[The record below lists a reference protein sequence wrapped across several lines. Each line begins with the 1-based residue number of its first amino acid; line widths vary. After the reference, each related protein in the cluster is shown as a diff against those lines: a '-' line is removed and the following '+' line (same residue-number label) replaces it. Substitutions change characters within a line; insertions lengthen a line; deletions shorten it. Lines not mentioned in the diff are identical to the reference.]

1 MEKVKCIQIQP
12 VLHQSMNKRLRE
24 LMLEAGFAAPE
35 LAGRA
40 DKLAEL
46 LIKDVCKIVK
56 GQKLAKPLGGFQD
69 WENGYNAA
77 VKFSIQQIKHQYKKA
92 K

>member
-1 MEKVKCIQIQP
+1 
-12 VLHQSMNKRLRE
+12 MNDRIKQ

-56 GQKLAKPLGGFQD
+56 GQKIAEPLGGYQD

-77 VKFSIQQIKHQYKKA
+77 VKHAIAQIKHQYEKVK
-92 K
+92 

>member
-1 MEKVKCIQIQP
+1 MNDRVK
-12 VLHQSMNKRLRE
+12 K

-40 DKLAEL
+40 NLLVEL
-46 LIKDVCKIVK
+46 IARDICKIIK
-56 GQKLAKPLGGFQD
+56 RQKIAQPLGGYQD
-69 WENGYNAA
+69 WENGYNASVKHA
-77 VKFSIQQIKHQYKKA
+77 VEQIKQQYKKE

>member
-1 MEKVKCIQIQP
+1 
-12 VLHQSMNKRLRE
+12 MNDRIKE
-24 LMLEAGFAAPE
+24 LMLKAGFAAPE

-40 DKLAEL
+40 NLLAEL
-46 LIKDVCKIVK
+46 IARDICKIIK
-56 GQKLAKPLGGFQD
+56 SQKIAEPFCGYQD

-77 VKFSIQQIKHQYKKA
+77 VKSAVEQIKRQYKKA

>member
-1 MEKVKCIQIQP
+1 
-12 VLHQSMNKRLRE
+12 MNERIKQ

-56 GQKLAKPLGGFQD
+56 GQKIAEPLGGYQD
-69 WENGYNAA
+69 WENGYNASVKHA
-77 VKFSIQQIKHQYKKA
+77 VAQIKHQYEKA

>member
-1 MEKVKCIQIQP
+1 
-12 VLHQSMNKRLRE
+12 MNDRIKQ

-46 LIKDVCKIVK
+46 LIKDVCKIIK
-56 GQKLAKPLGGFQD
+56 GQKIVEPERGYQD
-69 WENGYNAA
+69 WENGYNAS
-77 VKFSIQQIKHQYKKA
+77 VKHAIEQIKHQYEKVK
-92 K
+92 

>member
-1 MEKVKCIQIQP
+1 MNERVKQ
-12 VLHQSMNKRLRE
+12 

-40 DKLAEL
+40 NKLAEL
-46 LIKDVCKIVK
+46 IVKDVCKIVK
-56 GQKLAKPLGGFQD
+56 GQKIVEPAGGYQD
-69 WENGYNAA
+69 WENGYNASVKHA
-77 VKFSIQQIKHQYKKA
+77 VEQIKHQYKKV

>member
-1 MEKVKCIQIQP
+1 
-12 VLHQSMNKRLRE
+12 MNERIKK

-46 LIKDVCKIVK
+46 IVKDVCKIVK
-56 GQKLAKPLGGFQD
+56 GQKIVEPLGGYQD
-69 WENGYNAA
+69 WENGYNASVKHA
-77 VKFSIQQIKHQYKKA
+77 VEQIKRQYEKA
-92 K
+92 R

>member
-1 MEKVKCIQIQP
+1 
-12 VLHQSMNKRLRE
+12 MNDRIKQ

-56 GQKLAKPLGGFQD
+56 GQKIAEPLNGYQD
-69 WENGYNAA
+69 WENGYNASVKHA
-77 VKFSIQQIKHQYKKA
+77 VEQIKRQYEKVR
-92 K
+92 

>member
-1 MEKVKCIQIQP
+1 MNEKI
-12 VLHQSMNKRLRE
+12 RE

-40 DKLAEL
+40 NLLAEL
-46 LIKDVCKIVK
+46 IARDICKIIK
-56 GQKLAKPLGGFQD
+56 SQKIAEPAAGYQD
-69 WENGYNAA
+69 WENGYNASVTHA
-77 VKFSIQQIKHQYKKA
+77 VEQIKRQYQKA

>member
-1 MEKVKCIQIQP
+1 MNERVKQ
-12 VLHQSMNKRLRE
+12 

-46 LIKDVCKIVK
+46 LIKDICKIIK
-56 GQKLAKPLGGFQD
+56 GQKIVEPLVGYQD
-69 WENGYNAA
+69 WENGYNASVKHA
-77 VKFSIQQIKHQYKKA
+77 VEQIKREYEKV
-92 K
+92 

>member
-1 MEKVKCIQIQP
+1 
-12 VLHQSMNKRLRE
+12 MNDRIKE

-40 DKLAEL
+40 NLLVEL
-46 LIKDVCKIVK
+46 IARDICKIIK
-56 GQKLAKPLGGFQD
+56 SQKIAEPAVGYQD
-69 WENGYNAA
+69 WENGYNASVTHA
-77 VKFSIQQIKHQYKKA
+77 VEQIKQQYQKA